1 MRSLVV
7 LVALLVTACGG
18 GTAAVPTAT
27 APAPEPT
34 APAPEPT
41 APAPEPTAPAP
52 EPTAPAWTMRPAE
65 DVPAVLTATIDEHLC
80 IKVRDLDRTE
90 PKPLSD
96 WCRFLPKGDGLY
108 VIDASPGSIT
118 VQTTLPDTAKGRRL
132 AAALCNDLA
141 FYHYDENATRL
152 DYNHVHILSGDTEQ
166 ADCNAADYGEPSV
179 GSLLTADPDDGCR
192 LASIAGRLVVDA
204 RYGTSIVPDGSP
216 SLADRPAAGFD
227 LGLPA
232 VVAWPAGYT
241 ARTNGSEVEVLDAQ
255 GRVAATTG
263 NSYALGGGY
272 WGIDDVPEPIWLA
285 CDGPVLRS

>member
-18 GTAAVPTAT
+18 ETAVPTAT
-27 APAPEPT
+27 APAPKPT

-41 APAPEPTAPAP
+41 APAS
-52 EPTAPAWTMRPAE
+52 TMRPAE

-80 IKVRDLDRTE
+80 IKVRDLPRTK

-141 FYHYDENATRL
+141 IYHYDENATRL
-152 DYNHVHILSGDTEQ
+152 DYNHVHIFSGDTEQ

-179 GSLLTADPDDGCR
+179 GSLLTAGPHDPYCM

-216 SLADRPAAGFD
+216 MPGRSTR
-227 LGLPA
+227 GL
-232 VVAWPAGYT
+232 V
-241 ARTNGSEVEVLDAQ
+241 
-255 GRVAATTG
+255 
-263 NSYALGGGY
+263 
-272 WGIDDVPEPIWLA
+272 
-285 CDGPVLRS
+285 